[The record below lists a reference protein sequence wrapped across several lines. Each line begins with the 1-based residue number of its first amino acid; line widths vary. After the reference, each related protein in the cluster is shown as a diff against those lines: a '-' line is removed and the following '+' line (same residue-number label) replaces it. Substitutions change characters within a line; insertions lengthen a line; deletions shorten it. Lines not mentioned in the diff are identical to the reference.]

1 MAKIPKISV
10 TMDEETQKRIAHWT
24 IDKKGSMK
32 KQSEL
37 IVEALKEKMAKD
49 GY

>member
-10 TMDEETQKRIAHWT
+10 TVDEETQKRIGHWT
-24 IDKKGSMK
+24 IDKKGSLR

-37 IVEALKEKMAKD
+37 IVEALKEKMTAE

>member
-1 MAKIPKISV
+1 MAKIPKISI
-10 TMDEETQKRIAHWT
+10 TMDEETQRRLSHWT

-37 IVEALKEKMAKD
+37 VVEVLKEKMASE

>member
-1 MAKIPKISV
+1 MPRISKISV